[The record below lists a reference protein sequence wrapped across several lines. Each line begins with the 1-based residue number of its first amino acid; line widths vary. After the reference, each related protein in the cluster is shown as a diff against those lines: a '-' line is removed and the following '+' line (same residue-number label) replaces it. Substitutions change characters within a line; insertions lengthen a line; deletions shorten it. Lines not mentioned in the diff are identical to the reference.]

1 MRSRVGRAAMGRGA
15 DSPAPRPR
23 GPPPADGT
31 CRYPPWSGSYCWAPS
46 WPPLGVSACPPGETL
61 LLSGTFSVLGSSR
74 KKSKEVPR
82 LSPPPAP
89 NFSSESFRR
98 LRGEARAGVAEDFTL
113 AEESYPNHIAMPYRL
128 YASTRPTLRRSRARD
143 DPSTTTDTPPP
154 RPKTPPP
161 LKPPA
166 MAEADDDK
174 KWYSKPN
181 KRESLWGLGGMA
193 VRPATRPC
201 RLFPEPARVREYRPS
216 ARGRFVP
223 REFPRAFLASQRV
236 VPLRAIRRSP
246 PPSPASSTSSRGRR
260 TRRWTRSDRARR
272 ERTARAPRREA
283 THTASRDEGLKLR
296 ARRRAVSARGPSAA
310 IRDGR

>member
-1 MRSRVGRAAMGRGA
+1 M
-15 DSPAPRPR
+15 
-23 GPPPADGT
+23 
-31 CRYPPWSGSYCWAPS
+31 
-46 WPPLGVSACPPGETL
+46 
-61 LLSGTFSVLGSSR
+61 LLSGTFSPERS
-74 KKSKEVPR
+74 PR
-82 LSPPPAP
+82 LSGHLRLLPTFP
-89 NFSSESFRR
+89 RR
-98 LRGEARAGVAEDFTL
+98 AFVASEARAGVAVHFTL
-113 AEESYPNHIAMPYRL
+113 AEESYPNHIAMPYRQWT
-128 YASTRPTLRRSRARD
+128 TRPTLHRSRARD
-143 DPSTTTDTPPP
+143 YPSTTTDTPPP

-216 ARGRFVP
+216 RRGRFVP
-223 REFPRAFLASQRV
+223 REFPRAFLASPRV

-272 ERTARAPRREA
+272 ERTARAPCREA
-283 THTASRDEGLKLR
+283 THHEPRRGGRETEASRATSGGER
-296 ARRRAVSARGPSAA
+296 ARPVRRDSRRAVTAA
-310 IRDGR
+310 LRPAPASTHPRRRRR

>member
-1 MRSRVGRAAMGRGA
+1 MERVGIHRGLVVIAGLHRGRLSECRRALPGKLCYFLAL
-15 DSPAPRPR
+15 SRP
-23 GPPPADGT
+23 
-31 CRYPPWSGSYCWAPS
+31 
-46 WPPLGVSACPPGETL
+46 
-61 LLSGTFSVLGSSR
+61 
-74 KKSKEVPR
+74 KEGPR
-82 LSPPPAP
+82 LSGHLRLLPTFP
-89 NFSSESFRR
+89 RR
-98 LRGEARAGVAEDFTL
+98 AFVASEARAGVAVHFTL

-216 ARGRFVP
+216 RRGRFVP
-223 REFPRAFLASQRV
+223 STFPRAFLASQRV
-236 VPLRAIRRSP
+236 FPLRAIRRSP

-272 ERTARAPRREA
+272 ERTARASRREA
-283 THTASRDEGLKLR
+283 THTASRDEAGARLKLR
-296 ARRRAVSARGPSAA
+296 ARRRAVSARDPSAA

>member
-1 MRSRVGRAAMGRGA
+1 MPSRGNFVTFWHFLGPLFPKEVQRWPAPVTSACSQLFLGELSSRPRRARGSPRISHSPRSLIPITSRCLIDCTRRLVPPSAEVARVTTRR
-15 DSPAPRPR
+15 PPRTPRPLAPRP
-23 GPPPADGT
+23 
-31 CRYPPWSGSYCWAPS
+31 
-46 WPPLGVSACPPGETL
+46 
-61 LLSGTFSVLGSSR
+61 
-74 KKSKEVPR
+74 
-82 LSPPPAP
+82 
-89 NFSSESFRR
+89 
-98 LRGEARAGVAEDFTL
+98 
-113 AEESYPNHIAMPYRL
+113 
-128 YASTRPTLRRSRARD
+128 
-143 DPSTTTDTPPP
+143 
-154 RPKTPPP
+154 PPP

-193 VRPATRPC
+193 VRPATRPR